1 MENISKIAES
11 NRKRVIA
18 QAATAMTRV
27 REACRRFQIDIDK
40 EPAFAD
46 VDNINFVKLR
56 ESAYK
61 HAATIKE
68 ANAEGVFS
76 ALLKAGLNM
85 MANKWYTGNV
95 PVVHEQIGLVT
106 TSDKA
111 IEPYAPLQRSDLPSR
126 VQAGEKFPETDI
138 RGLDIQIKNYK
149 YGQLMTFGREL
160 FDDDKSNQIK
170 QKAEELTSNM
180 PIWEN
185 IYFANRFI
193 NTATNYN
200 GRTIP
205 VSETFATVWSAAATG
220 ITGVISS
227 PNRPAAYVV
236 FGSDGL
242 MAAFDALINM
252 KDALG
257 NKILNM
263 PDTVYHGT
271 SLFFPVS
278 TLLNSAFYPF
288 SAAMKAGGT
297 GGTTTNIGTNYAENV
312 MKGMFKPVMDRF
324 LPQYAWAVGEAGKG
338 MVCQRRD
345 PTEIMQ
351 ENPASGEAFSADGYR
366 FKSRA
371 RWEMEWAGLGFWYLG
386 NDGTTH

>member
-11 NRKRVIA
+11 NRKSVTA
-18 QAATAMTRV
+18 QAAKGMARV
-27 REACRRFQIDIDK
+27 KEAVARFKIDIEK
-40 EPAFAD
+40 EPMFAD
-46 VDNINFVKLR
+46 PDNINFVKMR

-61 HAATIKE
+61 HAETIRE

-95 PVVHEQIGLVT
+95 PTVHEQIGLVT

-111 IEPYAPLQRSDLPSR
+111 VEAYAPLQRSDLPSR
-126 VQAGEKFPETDI
+126 VPAGGKFPETDMK
-138 RGLDIQIKNYK
+138 GLDIQIRNYK
-149 YGQLMTFGREL
+149 YGQKMVFGREL

-185 IYFANRFI
+185 IYFAQRFI
-193 NTATNYN
+193 GAAGSYN
-200 GRTIP
+200 GRVIP
-205 VSETFATVWSAAATG
+205 ASETFSTIWASAATG
-220 ITGVISS
+220 ISGVISS
-227 PNRPAAYVV
+227 PNKPASFVV
-236 FGSDGL
+236 FGPDGL

-263 PDTVYHGT
+263 PDTIYHGT

-278 TLLNSAFYPF
+278 TVLNSAFYPF

-297 GGTTTNIGTNYAENV
+297 GGTSTAVGTNYAENV
-312 MKGMFKPVMDRF
+312 LKGMFNPVMDRF
-324 LPQYAWAVGEAGKG
+324 LPSYAWAVGEAGKG
-338 MVCQRRD
+338 MVIQRRD
-345 PTEIMQ
+345 PTEIIM
-351 ENPASGEAFSADGYR
+351 ENPASGEAFSADGYATR
-366 FKSRA
+366 SRG
-371 RWEMEWAGLGFWYLG
+371 RWEMDWAGLGFWYLG
-386 NDGTTH
+386 NDGTVK